1 MGEEV
6 IFIFQMVKLITVAN
20 DHDHDGR
27 TRLNVFISHRN
38 QAINIEYLVLGVILF
53 WLWKT

>member
-20 DHDHDGR
+20 DHDAR

-38 QAINIEYLVLGVILF
+38 QAINIEYLVLGVLILF